1 MKKESFP
8 TCVWGGIS
16 AGNVVYVGTKVQM
29 LFDDVW
35 YNGVITHF
43 HARSKKYSVQFP
55 DGDIQHTLIPGP
67 VL

>member
-1 MKKESFP
+1 
-8 TCVWGGIS
+8 VWGGIS
-16 AGNVVYVGTKVQM
+16 AGNVVYVGKKVQM

-35 YNGVITHF
+35 YNGVITHSM
-43 HARSKKYSVQFP
+43 HVLRSTPYTEFP